1 LVRRLKR
8 CTHVGGITFR
18 SKAAKKLNAIFVVPI
33 ILLLVPCLLIPYFY
47 IMNIKLSEAQKKAAV
62 NSSNDI
68 AAIMQQILKRENKL
82 GRGQEHFWVV
92 GLNNTG
98 KILFIELIGLGRQ
111 NRVTANPPDV
121 FRMAIYKLAV
131 TLIMVHNH
139 PSGEM
144 KPSNPDRLITDRII
158 KVGEII
164 SIDVIDHIIISEK
177 EHFSFADAGIIA
189 ELKKSD
195 TWRIVEKEELEL
207 KEFKQKM
214 NDERVKNENSLAIA
228 KKLKAAGLDEATIKK
243 ATGVSLGEIRKL

>member
-1 LVRRLKR
+1 
-8 CTHVGGITFR
+8 
-18 SKAAKKLNAIFVVPI
+18 
-33 ILLLVPCLLIPYFY
+33 
-47 IMNIKLSEAQKKAAV
+47 MNIKLSEAQKKADISSSSTIAV
-62 NSSNDI
+62 
-68 AAIMQQILKRENKL
+68 IMQQILKRENKL
-82 GRGQEHFWVV
+82 GRSQEHFWVI
-92 GLNNTG
+92 GLNKAG

-144 KPSNPDRLITDRII
+144 KPSNADKLITDRII

-164 SIDVIDHIIISEK
+164 NVDVIDHIIIDEK
-177 EHFSFADAGIIA
+177 NHFSFCDAGIIA

-207 KEFKQKM
+207 REFKRKMDVERGEQK
-214 NDERVKNENSLAIA
+214 
-228 KKLKAAGLDEATIKK
+228 KALQIGRKMKADGINEATIKRL
-243 ATGVSLGEIRKL
+243 TGLSLKEIRKL